1 MLAAMIRSWLA
12 AALLVAL
19 AVAVH
24 APGVRHRFVLDDG
37 VQIFKNRAVTDG
49 APLAAYFLDR
59 STTSSRA
66 DYNTRI
72 YRPLRNLAF
81 RAVVLVAGVRPLA
94 FGVVDL
100 ALYALAALLVLAL
113 ASRLVGDAT
122 AAA

>member
-1 MLAAMIRSWLA
+1 MIRSRLP

-24 APGVRHRFVLDDG
+24 APGVSHRFVVDDG
-37 VQIFKNRAVTDG
+37 VQIFRNRAVTDG
-49 APLAAYFLDR
+49 APLAAWFFDR

-81 RAVVLVAGVRPLA
+81 RAVVRLGGVRPLA
-94 FGVVDL
+94 FGL
-100 ALYALAALLVLAL
+100 ANLLSYALAAV
-113 ASRLVGDAT
+113 
-122 AAA
+122 

>member
-1 MLAAMIRSWLA
+1 MSRSRLS
-12 AALLVAL
+12 AALLIAL

-24 APGVRHRFVLDDG
+24 APTVRHRFVVDDG
-37 VQIFKNRAVTDG
+37 VQIFKNRAVTEG
-49 APLAAYFLDR
+49 APLLSYFLDR

-81 RAVVLVAGVRPLA
+81 RAVVLVGGVRPLA
-94 FGVVDL
+94 FGVANL
-100 ALYALAALLVLAL
+100 ALYALAALLVLSVA
-113 ASRLVGDAT
+113 RQLVGDER